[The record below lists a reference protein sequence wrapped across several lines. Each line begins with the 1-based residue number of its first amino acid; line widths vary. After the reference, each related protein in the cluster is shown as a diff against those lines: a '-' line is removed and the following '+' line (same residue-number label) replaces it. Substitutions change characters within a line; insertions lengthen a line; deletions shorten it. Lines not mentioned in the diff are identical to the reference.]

1 MQTYIRDRVLELSN
15 YIIES
20 GATVRQ
26 TAERFGVSKS
36 TVHKDVTERL
46 PQLNRAV
53 ADRVRRVLDNNKA
66 ERHLR
71 GGEATR
77 RKYRAVRLPDPSR
90 EKRPEGRSSL

>member
-90 EKRPEGRSSL
+90 EKRPEGRSGL